1 MTEPILGRLIT
12 AMVTPF
18 DAEGAVDLDRAQ
30 QLAARLVDEQRN
42 DTVLVNGTTGEAPTT
57 SDAEKADLVRVV
69 LTGPAIMRWQI
80 ATVPD

>member
-18 DAEGAVDLDRAQ
+18 DAEGTVDLVRAQ

-42 DTVLVNGTTGEAPTT
+42 DAVLVNGTTGEAPKIGR
-57 SDAEKADLVRVV
+57 AHV
-69 LTGPAIMRWQI
+69 
-80 ATVPD
+80 